1 MIKKKK
7 YFSYYCFINCS
18 LSKPISETLHLV
30 LVKEVDLKKFIAY
43 MHLVPTN
50 SLISFEAAF
59 TVNVPVPC
67 SNSLLFLEP

>member
-1 MIKKKK
+1 M
-7 YFSYYCFINCS
+7 
-18 LSKPISETLHLV
+18 

-43 MHLVPTN
+43 MHLVPIK